1 MERVFDIGTHREVF
15 WDDYLV
21 DLRYTTA
28 ERILH
33 HPVRKEVVMK
43 CSEAWEG
50 DCCYFFNVLKD
61 DDRYRMYYEARNT
74 PEIYAEETPDADR
87 NLFRLCYAESRDGLH
102 WVKPSL
108 GICTF
113 DGSTDNNII
122 WDADKDDWH
131 DPTAWGESIF
141 VMKDTNPACP
151 PEERYK
157 GIHGVFRHNNKK
169 VTEHTLK
176 CLVSA
181 DGIHFRFGWYIYAHD
196 RFFDSLNTVLY
207 DETEGKYIC
216 YFRGWHTSG
225 DLKNNAGISAG
236 KDSTRDIRRME
247 SPDFKNW
254 SDPKIIEFGED
265 APDFHLYINN
275 IQKYP
280 RAPHLL
286 VGFPARYPERTVWT
300 DNYDQL
306 CGRTN
311 RLDRMKKTVPR
322 YGYTVT
328 DAMFMFSRDSVHFER
343 PSEAFLRPEPEC
355 DWSWVY
361 GDCFAAAGLMELPS
375 DLPGADPE
383 LSFLVTHRR
392 WFPEKEGV
400 YLVRHVIRSDGFIS
414 RHAGFDSKLLVT
426 KPFLFKGDTLRINFE
441 TSAAGY
447 LKVEILDKTG
457 RLIEGYESC
466 EIFGNSIDR
475 KVGFNR
481 KIKDLEGKPIRLRI
495 VMSDADVYSFCFTE
509 EVKE

>member
-1 MERVFDIGTHREVF
+1 MERVFDIGTRREVF

-87 NLFRLCYAESRDGLH
+87 NLFRLCYAESQDGLH

-225 DLKNNAGISAG
+225 DLENNAGISAA
-236 KDSTRDIRRME
+236 KDSTRDIRSRRILKTGATQRSLSLEKTPRIFICISIMSRNIRE
-247 SPDFKNW
+247 RRIFWSASP
-254 SDPKIIEFGED
+254 PAI
-265 APDFHLYINN
+265 
-275 IQKYP
+275 P
-280 RAPHLL
+280 RGQSGRTIMISFAE
-286 VGFPARYPERTVWT
+286 ERT
-300 DNYDQL
+300 
-306 CGRTN
+306 
-311 RLDRMKKTVPR
+311 
-322 YGYTVT
+322 
-328 DAMFMFSRDSVHFER
+328 
-343 PSEAFLRPEPEC
+343 
-355 DWSWVY
+355 
-361 GDCFAAAGLMELPS
+361 GL
-375 DLPGADPE
+375 
-383 LSFLVTHRR
+383 
-392 WFPEKEGV
+392 
-400 YLVRHVIRSDGFIS
+400 
-414 RHAGFDSKLLVT
+414 
-426 KPFLFKGDTLRINFE
+426 
-441 TSAAGY
+441 
-447 LKVEILDKTG
+447 TG
-457 RLIEGYESC
+457 
-466 EIFGNSIDR
+466 
-475 KVGFNR
+475 
-481 KIKDLEGKPIRLRI
+481 
-495 VMSDADVYSFCFTE
+495 
-509 EVKE
+509 